1 MADCC
6 RSANLTLGL
15 GVNTL
20 RIFVVDRTHDEPWV
34 VNTYT
39 LSVRRLEADHGLGP
53 LRPGVPHVVCS
64 LKQVR

>member
-1 MADCC
+1 MTGCS
-6 RSANLTLGL
+6 RSTNLTLGL

-39 LSVRRLEADHGLGP
+39 LSVRRLEADHGLG
-53 LRPGVPHVVCS
+53 LFRPGISHIVCS
-64 LKQVR
+64 VKQVR